1 MRSEF
6 PDESL
11 DNMVKVKNFFSVIPA
26 KAGIQY
32 LHKILDAGSV
42 IPDLIRDRHDKFG
55 IFFTKRI

>member
-1 MRSEF
+1 
-6 PDESL
+6 
-11 DNMVKVKNFFSVIPA
+11 MVKVKNFFSVIPA

-55 IFFTKRI
+55 IFCETDLTRHHS